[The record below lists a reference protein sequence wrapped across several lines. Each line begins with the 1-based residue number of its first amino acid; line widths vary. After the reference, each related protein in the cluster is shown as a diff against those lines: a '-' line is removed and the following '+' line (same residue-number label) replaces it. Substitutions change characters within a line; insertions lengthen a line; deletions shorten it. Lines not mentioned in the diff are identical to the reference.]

1 MKMAVA
7 DQIKILD
14 RKIMEMEAQFDLERK
29 AAKISASSTSNLEK
43 YEYSTVKIE
52 ILSQALLNKQDL
64 SILY

>member
-1 MKMAVA
+1 MAVA

-64 SILY
+64 SIPY

>member
-1 MKMAVA
+1 MAVA

>member
-1 MKMAVA
+1 MAVA

-29 AAKISASSTSNLEK
+29 AAKISASSTSNLEE

>member
-1 MKMAVA
+1 MAVA

-14 RKIMEMEAQFDLERK
+14 GKIMEMEAQFDLERK

>member
-1 MKMAVA
+1 MAVA

-29 AAKISASSTSNLEK
+29 AAKISASSTSNSEE

>member
-1 MKMAVA
+1 MAVA

-14 RKIMEMEAQFDLERK
+14 RKIMEMEAQFDLERN